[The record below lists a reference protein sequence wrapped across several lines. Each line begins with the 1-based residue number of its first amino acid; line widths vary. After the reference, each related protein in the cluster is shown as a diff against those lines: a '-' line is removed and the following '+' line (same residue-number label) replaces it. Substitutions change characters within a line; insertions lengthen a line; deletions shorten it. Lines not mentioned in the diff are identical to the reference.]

1 MPTTSKVVRTFR
13 TASLVVYVVN
23 IITAIMFIVSR
34 AGYLEVL
41 IGILTSGM
49 CLSMIMVTM
58 NKPMLIVSK
67 FENMRLG
74 EYLFTFWGRCMM
86 DIFIALYLYAM
97 GPVGVFMATLTICL
111 VIGIRIVGIRHPDA
125 FTSLFRQPIDAD
137 DDTLFTYE
145 QDLSTVDQDTLESGR
160 GRR

>member
-1 MPTTSKVVRTFR
+1 MEQVD
-13 TASLVVYVVN
+13 
-23 IITAIMFIVSR
+23 IIVATIFMVSR

-49 CLSMIMVTM
+49 CLSMVMVTM

-67 FENMRLG
+67 FETMRLG
-74 EYLFTFWGRCMM
+74 EYLFTFRGRYMM

-97 GPVGVFMATLTICL
+97 GPVGIFMATLTICL
-111 VIGIRIVGIRHPDA
+111 AIGIRIVGIRHPDA
-125 FTSLFRQPIDAD
+125 FTSLFRQPIDPGD

-145 QDLSTVDQDTLESGR
+145 QDMSTVDQDTLESGR